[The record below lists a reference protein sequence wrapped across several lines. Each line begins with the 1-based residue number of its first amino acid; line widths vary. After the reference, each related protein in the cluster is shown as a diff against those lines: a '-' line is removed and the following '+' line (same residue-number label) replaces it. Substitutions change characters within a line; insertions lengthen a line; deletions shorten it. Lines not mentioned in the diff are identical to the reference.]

1 MSENKRLHLSRYR
14 LEKAKEDLRAAEELY
29 KIGLYKQSMNRSYY
43 AIFHAIRAL
52 LALDEVDFKKHAGV
66 IGYFQQHYV
75 KPGIFA
81 KEYSTILI
89 NASMKRNQSDYND
102 FFTATQVETQEQ
114 FENAKYFIAVVEEYL
129 TGLDV

>member
-1 MSENKRLHLSRYR
+1 
-14 LEKAKEDLRAAEELY
+14 
-29 KIGLYKQSMNRSYY
+29 MNRSYY

-81 KEYSTILI
+81 KEYSTILTD
-89 NASMKRNQSDYND
+89 ASMKRNQSDYND
-102 FFTATQVETQEQ
+102 FFTATQTETEEQ
-114 FENAKYFIAVVEEYL
+114 LENAKRFIGAVEKYL
-129 TGLDV
+129 MSLSV